1 MSEIQ
6 RLFRDLKQHYRELH
20 PHQASWN
27 LWLKHDKT
35 PEDIFEVVMGAILT
49 QNTSWKGV
57 EKALAALTKRV
68 TSFQDLLALD
78 LEELK
83 VLIRPAGFFNQKAAY
98 LKSVSE
104 LFIVESRPNRAKLL
118 VCKGIGPET
127 ADAILLYALNQP
139 FPVIDTYTRR
149 LLSRALNQPEY
160 MKRNY
165 QKIQTELL
173 NQLSPDPRIVRHF
186 HALMIVHGQAVCHKK
201 EPACQKCPILAR
213 CAYGKLSI

>member
-1 MSEIQ
+1 
-6 RLFRDLKQHYRELH
+6 
-20 PHQASWN
+20 
-27 LWLKHDKT
+27 
-35 PEDIFEVVMGAILT
+35 MGAILT

-57 EKALAALTKRV
+57 EKALAALTKKT

-83 VLIRPAGFFNQKAAY
+83 MLIRPAGFFNQKATY
-98 LKSVSE
+98 LKSISE
-104 LFIVESRPNRAKLL
+104 LFIAESQPNRAKLL
-118 VCKGIGPET
+118 ACKGIGPET

-160 MKRNY
+160 MKGNY
-165 QKIQTELL
+165 HKLQTEVL
-173 NQLSPDPRIVRHF
+173 NQLSPDPRIVRLF

-201 EPACQKCPILAR
+201 EPTCQKCAIPVH
-213 CAYGKLSI
+213 CAYGNKGI